1 MLSGLKLVANSVEP
15 FRVRVHGQLWHQISD
30 KAGKQVPLDLH
41 SKVWGDVG
49 TPITTQ
55 IWGQIKEAILETM

>member
-1 MLSGLKLVANSVEP
+1 MLTGLKLVANSEGP
-15 FRVRVHGQLWHQISD
+15 FRVRVQEHTWYQISD
-30 KAGKQVPLDLH
+30 KAGEQVPLDLH

-55 IWGQIKEAILETM
+55 IWGQIKEAIVETI